1 VFVTNEHCSTQ
12 PEFPV
17 LIVGA
22 GLAGLSAAMFLGVHG
37 VPALV
42 VERHPTTSIYP
53 KARGQFPHTMEALR
67 VAGVDQRMLAAG
79 PKDPGMR
86 IVVGESV
93 TGRIYKDLLI
103 DENPDFSALSPA
115 PWANASQEAAEPILL
130 ERARELGAEVRFATE
145 LLDFTQDA
153 DGVTAE
159 LSTGPVRARY
169 LVAADGHRSPVR
181 HALGIGTHGRG
192 ELGRSSGVV
201 FDADLGRT
209 GFALYYL
216 QNPGLPGSSGVVVST
231 DTPHR
236 WALSVGHDPDID
248 ESRWIELIRIATGVP
263 DLAPTLVSGGAAS
276 GHTAVRVADRFSEG
290 RVHLIGDAVRVMPPT
305 GGLGGNTA
313 ILDAYHLA
321 WKLAMVVRGEAG
333 PRLLDSHDPERR
345 PYADVV
351 VEQQYTAF
359 VHRMRPDL
367 ADDTVAEPIE
377 PVSALFFG
385 YRHLG
390 GATMPSPDDDG
401 ALFENPE
408 QPTARPGSRAP
419 HVRLCRAGADLST
432 VDLFGRRFVLL
443 TESPAWTAPPEVEVY
458 RIGVDVADPEG
469 RWAKTY
475 GVTAEGAVL
484 VRPDGVVAWHSPGA
498 AAPNA
503 VEQALTE
510 VLARD

>member
-1 VFVTNEHCSTQ
+1 MTNEHRST
-12 PEFPV
+12 PGEYPV

-67 VAGVDQRMLAAG
+67 VAGVADQLLAAG

-86 IVVGESV
+86 IVVAESV
-93 TGRIYKDLLI
+93 TGRAFKDLLI
-103 DENPDFSALSPA
+103 DDTPDFTALSPA

-130 ERARELGAEVRFATE
+130 ERARELGAEVRFDTE
-145 LLDFTQDA
+145 LLEFTQDA
-153 DGVTAE
+153 DGVTAV
-159 LSTGPVRARY
+159 LSTGPIRARY
-169 LVAADGHRSPVR
+169 LVAADGHRSPIR

-192 ELGRSSGVV
+192 ELGRSSGIV

-216 QNPGLPGSSGVVVST
+216 QNPALPGNSGVVVST

-236 WALSVGHDPDID
+236 WALSVGHDPAID
-248 ESRWIELIRIATGVP
+248 EARWLELIRIATGVP
-263 DLAPTLVSGGAAS
+263 DLAPTPVSGGAAS
-276 GHTAVRVADRFSEG
+276 GHTAVRVADRFSQG

-313 ILDAYHLA
+313 ILDGYHLA

-367 ADDTVAEPIE
+367 ADATLAAPIE

-385 YRHLG
+385 YHHLG
-390 GATMPSPDDDG
+390 AIVPGPDDDG
-401 ALFENPE
+401 AVFENPE
-408 QPTARPGSRAP
+408 NPTARPGSRAP
-419 HVRLCRAGADLST
+419 HVPLRRNGADLST

-443 TESPAWTAPPEVEVY
+443 TESARWQAPPEVDVH
-458 RIGVDVADPEG
+458 RIGADVEDPEG

-484 VRPDGVVAWHSPGA
+484 VRPDGVVAWRSVGA
-498 AAPNA
+498 GAPDA
-503 VEQALTE
+503 VERALTE
-510 VLARD
+510 VLDRG